1 LEFRRNQEMNEDLQL
16 DQDVLEKL
24 RTITDKSVLNAAHG
38 FSGMVGR
45 KINVSK
51 VAAEVVPVLTI
62 PEIAGR
68 PDEDAVGI
76 YLRFKGDV
84 DGQMMMVVP
93 YLKALELVDLM
104 TEVPPGTTRH
114 LGSLER
120 SALGELGNLCGSF
133 FLNSVSNLTY
143 AQFQPTPPA
152 VMVDMAGAILDIVVA
167 TTGGISE
174 KALLVQANFV
184 DGARNVDADFWVI
197 PDMNSLTELLKKNAE
212 E

>member
-1 LEFRRNQEMNEDLQL
+1 MDENILFNED
-16 DQDVLEKL
+16 VLNKL
-24 RTITDKSVLNAAHG
+24 KVIADKSVLNAAHG

-45 KINVSK
+45 KIHVNR
-51 VAAEVVPVLTI
+51 ATAEVVPVLTI

-76 YLRFKGDV
+76 YLRFKGDLE
-84 DGQMMMVVP
+84 GQMMMIIP
-93 YLKALELVDLM
+93 YQKAMELVDLM
-104 TEVPPGTTRH
+104 MEVPAGTTRH

-133 FLNSVSNLTY
+133 FLNSVASLTY

-152 VMVDMAGAILDIVVA
+152 VMVDMAGAILDVVVA

-174 KALLVQANFV
+174 NALLMQAGFM
-184 DGARNVDADFWVI
+184 DGSRCVEADFWVI
-197 PDMNSLTELLKKNAE
+197 PDMNSLSEMLKKNVE

>member
-1 LEFRRNQEMNEDLQL
+1 MNENFQL

-24 RTITDKSVLNAAHG
+24 RTITDKGVLNVAHG

-45 KINVSK
+45 KIHVSRA
-51 VAAEVVPVLTI
+51 AAEVVPILTI
-62 PEIAGR
+62 PEIAGKT
-68 PDEDAVGI
+68 DEDAVGI
-76 YLRFKGDV
+76 YLRFKGDL
-84 DGQMMMVVP
+84 DGQMMMVVS
-93 YLKALELVDLM
+93 YVKALELVDLM
-104 TEVPPGTTRH
+104 TEVPLGTTQH

-133 FLNSVSNLTY
+133 FLNSVASLTD

-174 KALLVQANFV
+174 NALLVQANFV
-184 DGARNVDADFWVI
+184 DGARSVEADFWVI
-197 PDMNSLTELLKKNAE
+197 PDMNSLKEMLKKNAE

>member
-1 LEFRRNQEMNEDLQL
+1 MNETTLF
-16 DQDVLEKL
+16 DQSVLEKL
-24 RTITDKSVLNAAHG
+24 KSITDKGVTNAANG

-45 KINVSK
+45 QIHVNKTS
-51 VAAEVVPVLTI
+51 AAVVPVLTI
-62 PEIAGR
+62 PEIAGKA
-68 PDEDAVGI
+68 DEDAVGI

-84 DGQMMMVVP
+84 NGQMMMVVP
-93 YLKALELVDLM
+93 YLKALELVDLI
-104 TEVPPGTTRH
+104 TEVLPGTTKH

-133 FLNSVSNLTY
+133 FLNSVASLTY

-174 KALLVQANFV
+174 HALLVQANFM
-184 DGARNVDADFWVI
+184 DGARSVEADFWVI
-197 PDMNSLTELLKKNAE
+197 PDMNSLTEILKNTGE